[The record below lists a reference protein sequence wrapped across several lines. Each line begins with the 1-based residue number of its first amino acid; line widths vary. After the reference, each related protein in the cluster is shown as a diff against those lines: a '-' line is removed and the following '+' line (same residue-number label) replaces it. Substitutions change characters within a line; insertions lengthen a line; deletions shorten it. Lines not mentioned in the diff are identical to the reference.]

1 MKAIYNLGFW
11 YLGLD
16 GIKLGVVGF
25 GVRARERNSWG
36 VNEKDRERAEEEMGF
51 TRKVR
56 QVKTSNN

>member
-1 MKAIYNLGFW
+1 M
-11 YLGLD
+11 
-16 GIKLGVVGF
+16 VRF

-36 VNEKDRERAEEEMGF
+36 VNEKDRERAEEEEMGF